1 MAWMDQMDH
10 HSVNLILT
18 IDRIWKKCEQVL
30 LHYRCQALHVIS
42 NLVEHQTSDKWRRR
56 EGKVV
61 GLLWLMRQYTDL
73 LRDLA
78 RTHRQHHTPTL
89 ATCDPVTLWVVKSEH
104 TIMCGEWKQDKIF
117 VELLV
122 LKRHIVKLVTQI
134 KLLFV

>member
-1 MAWMDQMDH
+1 M
-10 HSVNLILT
+10 N
-18 IDRIWKKCEQVL
+18 KYY
-30 LHYRCQALHVIS
+30 YRCQALHVIS

-78 RTHRQHHTPTL
+78 RTHRQPNTPTL